1 MNNTNSCEPLFHVI
15 KRGSASSSKG
25 YTVAVRAIAIIL
37 GFVLCGVICSII
49 FKANFFSIFVEMFKG
64 VFSTPRKIWTAVKDM
79 CLLLCVGLALVP
91 VFKMKF
97 YNLGGNGQILIGAL
111 VTTACMFRL
120 GGKLP
125 DWAVNLIMIP
135 AAILGG
141 AIWAVIPAIFKAF
154 FKTNESLFTLMMNYI
169 ALVLVNLCITVWVP
183 NGSGSLPPIE
193 TGALPH
199 IGSSYQHILTLIIT
213 VVLTVAMF
221 IYLKWSKHGYELS
234 VVGGSEN
241 TARYIGLNVKKVVI
255 RTVALSG
262 AICGIVGLLLAG
274 AINHS
279 VGENSHNNMGFT
291 AIMVAWLAQFN
302 PIAMIGTSFMITFVS
317 RGMAQVQTAFRITNN
332 SVVQIVTAIIYFCII
347 GCRFFISYKV
357 VVRNGSFVKTRAFF
371 AKISEFFVKVSQ
383 KISDAFAKIGAK
395 ISEFFKKIFG
405 KLFKK
410 FDKGDNE

>member
-1 MNNTNSCEPLFHVI
+1 MNNTQQQSHEPLFHVV
-15 KRGSASSSKG
+15 KRGSASRSKG
-25 YTVAVRAIAIIL
+25 YAAFVRALAIIL
-37 GFVLCGVICSII
+37 GFLFCGIICSIV

-64 VFSTPRKIWTAVKDM
+64 VFSTPRKLWTAIKDM

-111 VTTACMFRL
+111 ITTACMFRL
-120 GGKLP
+120 GGNMP

-169 ALVLVNLCITVWVP
+169 AIVLVNLCITIWVP
-183 NGSGSLPPIE
+183 SGSGSLPPIK
-193 TGALPH
+193 TGNLIH
-199 IGSSYQHILTLIIT
+199 IGKSYQHILTLI
-213 VVLTVAMF
+213 VVSVLTVAMF

-241 TARYIGLNVKKVVI
+241 TARYIGLNVKKVII
-255 RTVALSG
+255 RTAALSG
-262 AICGIVGLLLAG
+262 AICGVVGLLLAG
-274 AINHS
+274 SINHS
-279 VGENSHNNMGFT
+279 VGANSANNMGFT

-302 PIAMIGTSFMITFVS
+302 PIAMIGTAFMITFVS
-317 RGMAQVQTAFRITNN
+317 RGMSQVQTTFRITNN
-332 SVVQIVTAIIYFCII
+332 SVVQIVTAVIYFCII

-357 VVRNGSFVKTRAFF
+357 MVRNGSFVKTRAFF
-371 AKISEFFVKVSQ
+371 AKVGEFFKRVECIIEAFFKKMCFKV
-383 KISDAFAKIGAK
+383 
-395 ISEFFKKIFG
+395 KKIFG
-405 KLFKK
+405 KTDNDK
-410 FDKGDNE
+410 KGDND